1 MTRLSGCCT
10 LTMIEEKRALA
21 HRRSSDTLTRR
32 KLFRALIRKPQN
44 GDIPVKKLYAR
55 IACALLFSPVLA
67 AAQSTLDGTW
77 KIDLGNAQLSKKPDV
92 YLLQHGMYECKSCV
106 PPIRVKA
113 DGKAQKVT
121 GHPYYDTISIKV
133 LDDRSIATTRSRDGN
148 TVSTEKTTVAA
159 DGMTASSEFSDSTAT
174 NAAPVTG
181 KTEMSRVSKGPVGS
195 HAISGSWRITK
206 FANVSDNALTFTYST
221 KDDVLSLT
229 TPTGQSYAAKMDG
242 GFSPYSGDPGIT
254 SVSIHRIDTHTFQ
267 ETDKLG
273 AKVVSVARMS
283 VAADGTTMKMVVH
296 DTVHGTTTTLVAEK
310 R

>member
-1 MTRLSGCCT
+1 V
-10 LTMIEEKRALA
+10 
-21 HRRSSDTLTRR
+21 
-32 KLFRALIRKPQN
+32 N
-44 GDIPVKKLYAR
+44 KLYAR
-55 IACALLFSPVLA
+55 TTCALLFSPVLA
-67 AAQSTLDGTW
+67 GAQSTLDGTW
-77 KIDLGNAQLSKKPDV
+77 KIDLSNAQLSKKPDI

-113 DGKAQKVT
+113 DGEAQKVS

-133 LDDRSIATTRSRDGN
+133 LDDHSIATTRSRGGN
-148 TVSTEKTTVAA
+148 RVSTEKTIVAA
-159 DGMTASSEFSDSTAT
+159 DGMSASSEFSDSTAT

-296 DTVHGTTTTLVAEK
+296 DTVHGTTTTLMAEK